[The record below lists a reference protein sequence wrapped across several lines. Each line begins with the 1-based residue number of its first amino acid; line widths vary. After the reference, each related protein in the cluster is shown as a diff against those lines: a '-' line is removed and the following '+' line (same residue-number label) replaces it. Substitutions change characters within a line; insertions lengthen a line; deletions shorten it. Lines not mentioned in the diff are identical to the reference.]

1 MAVGE
6 FRREGFHQP
15 FVDRCRQGQRLGI
28 AENFD
33 GHAGSIND
41 NTAITALAQML
52 LEGLGKAGIK
62 FTVEVFRKLSYNFL
76 AVQTG
81 FTFLK

>member
-1 MAVGE
+1 
-6 FRREGFHQP
+6 
-15 FVDRCRQGQRLGI
+15 
-28 AENFD
+28 
-33 GHAGSIND
+33 
-41 NTAITALAQML
+41 ML